1 MDLMTVLEII
11 KSVGLLLIGIG
22 LTGYTVGE
30 IIERRN
36 DGKTEV

>member
-11 KSVGLLLIGIG
+11 KSVGLLFIGIG
-22 LTGYTVGE
+22 LIGYTVGK

-36 DGKTEV
+36 DRKTEI